1 VFDALSTAAGRITRT
16 LAGTLIT
23 HTPTSGTSTQARAR
37 FDREYVAA
45 LPSADAPIQESR
57 PAVWLWLAD
66 YATVPIPGDTIT
78 LVRDGSTYIIESMQ
92 PDGEG
97 QSMALLVAS

>member
-1 VFDALSTAAGRITRT
+1 VFDAISTAVGRITRT
-16 LAGTLIT
+16 LAGTRIT
-23 HTPTSGTSTQARAR
+23 HTPTSGVSTQAHAR
-37 FDREYVAA
+37 FDREYAEA
-45 LPSADAPIQESR
+45 FPNADAPIQETR

-78 LVRDGSTYIIESMQ
+78 VARDGSTYTIESMR

-97 QSMALLVAS
+97 QSMALLVAT